1 MKNECAKWRN
11 ELLEAALLGTAARDL
26 EEHLGQCSNCA
37 EALADLRSRK
47 QLIDALL
54 PRVAQDAEPAAD
66 FRARV
71 LAAAEA
77 ESDTRSLRLWRAWA
91 MAGATTLVLVALAT
105 GVTLRWRATR
115 NVAANEL
122 AAAQK
127 LAEWQAPSDVL
138 LSSPGPGILRGTPK
152 LGESYLKLPAKTTK
166 EE

>member
-77 ESDTRSLRLWRAWA
+77 ESDTRSLRLWRTWA
-91 MAGATTLVLVALAT
+91 MAGATAVVLIAVAA
-105 GVTLRWRATR
+105 GVTLRWRAAG
-115 NVAANEL
+115 VPAAEL